1 MLESKQ
7 CASNYQFSWRAIM
20 SLDISEITPY
30 NFSVVEKKW
39 QQFWKENKT
48 FKSSFDAKKPKCYVL
63 EMFMYPSGKVHIGHV
78 RNYTI
83 GDIISRFKRANG
95 FSVLH
100 PVGWDAFG
108 LPAENAALKNKRHPK
123 EWTYQ
128 NIQTMKKQI
137 EALGFSYDWEREFAT
152 CDEEYYAYQQ
162 KIFLEFYKKGLIYR
176 KESEVNWDP
185 VDQCVLANEQVI
197 DGKGWRSG
205 AVVEKKMLSQWFI
218 KITAFAEELL
228 SEIDN
233 LDGWPE
239 KVRTMQRN
247 WIGKS
252 EGCSIKFKSSI
263 GEDIIVFSTRPET
276 IFGAT
281 FVALSPGHE
290 ISKKLAEKDEKI
302 KEFLESVKAGST
314 SVEAREK
321 QDKLGIDTGITVNH
335 PFLDKKLP
343 VFIANFVL
351 MDYGTGAIFATP
363 AHDERDYDF
372 AKKYNLPI
380 IKIIE
385 ADENVEGGAE
395 LPYTGDGVIIESDF
409 LNGLRVAEAKKR
421 GIDKLC
427 EMGIG
432 ERKVFYKLRDWGVSR
447 QRYWGCPIPIVHC
460 EKCGIVPLPEGAL
473 PVLLPE
479 DVSFDKI
486 GNPLDF
492 HPTWKD
498 VTCPI
503 CGGKAHR
510 ETDTLDTFVD
520 SSWYFLRFCVDD
532 PKNPNLLSEK
542 DIAEWMPVDQYIGG
556 VEHAILHLLY
566 ARFFTKALAECG
578 FTNIRE
584 PFKNLFTQGMVCNNT
599 YKLENG
605 EWQFPYQVKKN
616 DNGSYELIETGEKV
630 IVGRTEKMSKSK
642 KNIVDPD
649 EIIST
654 YGTDALRLFVVS
666 DTPPERDFPWSDDG
680 LEGCWRF
687 MNRLWRLFVY
697 VQSKGVCFAKCSEKI
712 EFEKLRENIQKMYKD
727 YHLTIKNVT
736 EALEARAMNKAVA
749 YIREL
754 VNVLYANLDDIENN
768 LSVFSIVIRDLIKML
783 APISPYICE
792 EVWQMLGFVGLVSES
807 QWPQYDAKYITVEM
821 INLPIQVNGKLRGA
835 IDVKVDENE
844 DAIFEKALGVH
855 TVQNAIAGK
864 TIRKKVFV
872 KGKIVNF
879 VV

>member
-1 MLESKQ
+1 
-7 CASNYQFSWRAIM
+7 M

-290 ISKKLAEKDEKI
+290 ISKKLVEKDEKI

-783 APISPYICE
+783 APISPHICE

>member
-1 MLESKQ
+1 
-7 CASNYQFSWRAIM
+7 M

>member
-792 EVWQMLGFVGLVSES
+792 GVWQMLGFVGLVAES
-807 QWPQYDAKYITVEM
+807 QWPQYDAK
-821 INLPIQVNGKLRGA
+821 
-835 IDVKVDENE
+835 
-844 DAIFEKALGVH
+844 
-855 TVQNAIAGK
+855 
-864 TIRKKVFV
+864 
-872 KGKIVNF
+872 
-879 VV
+879 